1 MNGQNIQNISS
12 YAGNQ
17 QAAQGVQQPLNNN
30 AETFKQMAVND
41 LKTIKNLVQT
51 GVMTQEQG
59 QNLMNYVTQ
68 KAFEKYTLSQN
79 NSQTPVTGQPI
90 STQIQPQMQP
100 QMQLGQGSVT
110 PEFFNRDGRID
121 VYDYLKNSNATFDED
136 ELSKISALVEKIEN
150 TAIERYLREL
160 QHEKTLS
167 NENETAKQRLRA
179 NAQNSGSDGLNNL
192 VFTREQIGK
201 MSGAEFAKYERA
213 IMDQVRKGLIK

>member
-17 QAAQGVQQPLNNN
+17 QAVQGVQQPLNNN

-59 QNLMNYVTQ
+59 QNLMNYVTK
-68 KAFEKYTLSQN
+68 KAFEKYTLSQQN
-79 NSQTPVTGQPI
+79 GQIPAAG
-90 STQIQPQMQP
+90 QMQN
-100 QMQLGQGSVT
+100 SVP

-121 VYDYLKNSNATFDED
+121 VFDYLRNSNVAFDED
-136 ELSKISALVEKIEN
+136 ELSKISALIEKIEN
-150 TAIERYLREL
+150 TAVERYLREL
-160 QHEKTLS
+160 QHEKTLNS
-167 NENETAKQRLRA
+167 ENESAKQRLRA
-179 NAQNSGSDGLNNL
+179 NAQNSGYDGLNNL

-201 MSGAEFAKYERA
+201 MSGAEFARHERA
-213 IMDQVRKGLIK
+213 IMDQLKKGLIK